1 MNETLL
7 TALLVY
13 LVSIANLLI
22 GAYLFRKSTSINDET
37 KKIVEETSKR
47 IDEKT
52 RAVLESRKQNIN
64 IRFVMMDDMDMMPDD
79 ETMRN
84 IMHPANI
91 VRDMDYDDFMDWLD
105 IGGLDDV
112 LAARD
117 AFNEC
122 GMMQHVNIIDS
133 YIKNKYPNLK

>member
-13 LVSIANLLI
+13 VVSIANLLI

-37 KKIVEETSKR
+37 KKVVEETSKQ

-52 RAVLESRKQNIN
+52 RAALESRKQNIN
-64 IRFVMMDDMDMMPDD
+64 IRFVMMDDMDMKPDD

-105 IGGLDDV
+105 IGELDDV